1 VSQHLYRKNHHET
14 QGNFAAAGY
23 GFGRL
28 AFAQQQQTKSI
39 ILDTDIGPDYDDV
52 GAMAILH
59 ALADKGECHILA
71 TVASNQHNLISPVLS
86 VLNTCFKRPG
96 IPVGVVRGKAV
107 NIPCSQKWDSL
118 IVARYPHRV
127 PDRQIVPKGN
137 P

>member
-1 VSQHLYRKNHHET
+1 MKHKVILLLLT
-14 QGNFAAAGY
+14 IVLGTF
-23 GFGRL
+23 
-28 AFAQQQQTKSI
+28 AFAQQQRAKSI

-59 ALADKGECHILA
+59 ALADKGECQILA
-71 TVASNQHNLISPVLS
+71 TIASNQHSLIAPVLS
-86 VLNTCFKRPG
+86 VLNTYFKRPG
-96 IPVGVVRGKAV
+96 IPIGVVRGKAV
-107 NIPCSQKWDSL
+107 NIPCAQKCDSL